1 MHHIMRSA
9 ALALVLAAC
18 TPPAGDTEA
27 PAPPQ
32 APPATTVACNSL
44 TPDAARQIAVSEM
57 LATAAAADLRGGEIE
72 PGVYDLASATRIG
85 GATGWSGTRAVAL
98 EVTET
103 DADGVV
109 FNWAGAD
116 ASGAVDRWTA
126 GFTEAP
132 QPRLTYTC
140 GRIGE
145 VAAAFAVQPG
155 ELRLHL
161 QDGADG
167 QLALMFQPRG

>member
-1 MHHIMRSA
+1 MRHVMRSTV
-9 ALALVLAAC
+9 LAFALAAC
-18 TPPAGDTEA
+18 TPPTNNTETPEA
-27 PAPPQ
+27 PPT
-32 APPATTVACNSL
+32 PPATTIACNTV
-44 TPDAARQIAVSEM
+44 TPNPAHQVAVSEP
-57 LATAAAADLRGGEIE
+57 LATAAAADLRGGEIA

-98 EVTET
+98 EVTES

-126 GFTEAP
+126 VFTEAP
-132 QPRLTYTC
+132 QPRLRFNC
-140 GRIGE
+140 GRIGD

-155 ELRLHL
+155 ELRLQL
-161 QDGADG
+161 QDGANG
-167 QLALMFQPRG
+167 QLALVFQPRS